1 MRRLKVINQSTS
13 NEMEI
18 NRILNSVS
26 KYKINLN
33 EKSFFNVQS
42 LMSII
47 LQIIYRRIKYDKEAD
62 EISQAPQLKFLIFEE
77 LLTRYK

>member
-62 EISQAPQLKFLIFEE
+62 EISQATQLKFLIFEE
-77 LLTRYK
+77 LLSRYK